1 MTDVEFVGPWD
12 AVIKGLENASSL
24 FLPLASQSIAV
35 CLEAVKEEIQP
46 TPGQPSRT
54 RAKSFN
60 TYVRDTGNFPR
71 SAFKSS
77 AGTPG
82 GYKVVGKNALKKAG
96 RVRYTSQHS
105 SKRFRMTVTVTEDE
119 VIGNLHNFASYSG
132 YLWGPEDAGQT
143 PHQAD
148 YHQAT
153 GWVSTDQALRAAQP
167 KMEDALQTAINQFVT
182 VLKGGANG

>member
-12 AVIKGLENASSL
+12 ATIQGLENAEGL
-24 FLPLASQSIAV
+24 FLPLASQAIAV

-46 TPGQPSRT
+46 TPEQPSRT
-54 RAKSFN
+54 RAKTFN

-105 SKRFRMTVTVTEDE
+105 SKRFRMTVTVTEDA

-132 YLWGPEDAGQT
+132 YLWGPESGT
-143 PHQAD
+143 PHQVAF
-148 YHQAT
+148 HHET

-167 KMEDALQTAINQFVT
+167 QMEDALQTAIDQFVT
-182 VLKGGANG
+182 VLKGGG